1 MSCLAHHN
9 NILNI
14 FGYGWNIERSGPIPF
29 LVTEFAAEG
38 TLRSFLKNNEVSLHE
53 KLLFCKDVA
62 QGIHSLHVSGIA
74 HGDLKLDNVLVT
86 PYIASAA
93 TPLEQDLFEAS
104 RTSGLSACIS
114 DFGHS
119 LHLYDDEGD
128 SNVKQ
133 RYGGTLA
140 YNAPEILGEQR
151 HTRDN
156 VNFRK
161 CDVWSLGL
169 LCWEVLI
176 DGHAYYHNSDVQQG
190 IISQQR
196 SASHSTTSSSYNP
209 SQASSASILEELIII
224 APQLVDIA
232 CQDVSKRVDGMLS
245 SREIDRLLF
254 LFRKCLQSD
263 PEKRLVDIPLLPLL
277 SKHE

>member
-14 FGYGWNIERSGPIPF
+14 FGYGWNAERSGPIPF

-38 TLRSFLKNNEVSLHE
+38 TLRSFLKSNEVSLYE

-62 QGIHSLHVSGIA
+62 QGVHSLHVSGIA

-86 PYIASAA
+86 PYTASTA
-93 TPLEQDLFEAS
+93 TPLQHDLFEAS

-151 HTRDN
+151 YARDN

-176 DGHAYYHNSDVQQG
+176 DGQAYYHNSDVQQG
-190 IISQQR
+190 FISQR
-196 SASHSTTSSSYNP
+196 TSTSNSTAASSYDPN
-209 SQASSASILEELIII
+209 QALSTSILEELSII

-232 CQDVSKRVDGMLS
+232 CRDVTKRIKNVLS
-245 SREIDRLLF
+245 SREIDRLSF
-254 LFRKCLQSD
+254 LFQKCLEPD
-263 PEKRLVDIPLLPLL
+263 AEKRLVDIPLLPLL